1 MERDVDL
8 GKAVAAFGGYSA
20 MARRCNIPI
29 TTIHGWA
36 RRNRLPPWRTKEI
49 VRIARAN
56 KLDIYVDKPA
66 KRGARRR
73 KAKAS

>member
-20 MARRCNIPI
+20 MARRCKIPL

-36 RRNRLPPWRTKEI
+36 RRNRLPPWRIKEI
-49 VRIARAN
+49 ERVARSE
-56 KLDIYVDKPA
+56 KLDIWGPV

-73 KAKAS
+73 KAKAT